1 MASFAKVAE
10 DDSALLIV
18 DATSARW
25 LQNADEVRAAETVC
39 GNTPADPIILLP
51 LDCEARVW
59 IGRLPH
65 YKQGANAGSVRCT
78 AELWAQTV

>member
-1 MASFAKVAE
+1 MAQFAKVDAN
-10 DDSALLIV
+10 DSALLIV

-51 LDCEARVW
+51 LDCEARVF

-65 YKQGANAGSVRCT
+65 YKKGANAGPVRCV
-78 AELWAQTV
+78 AELWAQTI